1 MQLGVDYQGGT
12 EEIYRCVKMRVE
24 LNRGWQ
30 RGANQFN
37 VNALRQLRA
46 LQGSPL
52 GGPAGGET
60 STATGKAS
68 ALPTN
73 RQSMNVTDCCICL
86 FSVTVCQAL
95 FIAPCSHVFH
105 YKCIRPLLMMHHPGF
120 SCPLCR
126 TFADLEAD
134 VEEDEEWQA
143 ALLKEAEAAS
153 AAENL
158 PINDTSSN
166 EEQAQRLQEP
176 PTVLAAAVAAHPD
189 SPAAAVLMATA
200 EVNEPSSSSILATGS
215 GSRRSISQG
224 HGSDRGS
231 VDSSRS
237 RQTSQRQ
244 PRSPPRRQQE
254 PARPD
259 TAVSSTTTVAA
270 AAPPHLSPHGSA
282 PHSSSGLRNIVTPP
296 PDSAEIGPDERDE
309 NLEEREE
316 ELIPRNR
323 DQGRSSSNRAVS
335 NPIEISN
342 RSSRQGHQLEGLA
355 SSPGFADSNTPMN
368 QHFLSTLAEA
378 PPPPRSAVRAMDP
391 PGHHPGHSYNVNGA
405 GSGERRMPS
414 LAASMAA
421 SGNTSSSPSSRRP
434 SQQSQLSARMINDR
448 RESSS
453 SSAAS
458 YYYPMPN
465 QISVADHHRDS
476 TADLY
481 MTPGQGNSPAASPRA
496 HGRALMDDNE
506 EIDED
511 ALTPSSSNRTSGAS
525 KGKDRDAT
533 RQGADVVDPKMPAT
547 SSFYGVNAM
556 SYGHDNH
563 QHGRSARGNQSPSDT
578 VDGVAASS
586 SSTNSS
592 ANSPYRPRS
601 QSGGKMAK
609 FFKRATNTSSSS
621 GSNDNSNALG

>member
-52 GGPAGGET
+52 GASAGDA
-60 STATGKAS
+60 STGSGKAA

-105 YKCIRPLLMMHHPGF
+105 YKCIRPLLLMHHPGF

-134 VEEDEEWQA
+134 VEEDEAWQA

-153 AAENL
+153 AAEN
-158 PINDTSSN
+158 PVETSS
-166 EEQAQRLQEP
+166 EEQPAA
-176 PTVLAAAVAAHPD
+176 VAAAVAPQPD
-189 SPAAAVLMATA
+189 SQAAAVLIATA
-200 EVNEPSSSSILATGS
+200 EANETSSSMAPASS
-215 GSRRSISQG
+215 GSRRSVSQRR
-224 HGSDRGS
+224 SIDQTS
-231 VDSSRS
+231 ADSNHS
-237 RQTSQRQ
+237 RQASQRQ
-244 PRSPPRRQQE
+244 QRSPRRHQE

-259 TAVSSTTTVAA
+259 TAVSASTVVAP
-270 AAPPHLSPHGSA
+270 AAPLQSSSHAPTPLSG
-282 PHSSSGLRNIVTPP
+282 SGLRNVVTPP
-296 PDSAEIGPDERDE
+296 PDSPGLAPDERDE
-309 NLEEREE
+309 DMEPEEVMGG
-316 ELIPRNR
+316 NR
-323 DQGRSSSNRAVS
+323 HRHRSPSSRAVS
-335 NPIEISN
+335 NPIEIAGRPS
-342 RSSRQGHQLEGLA
+342 QGQTLDGMA
-355 SSPGFADSNTPMN
+355 ASPGFADSHTPMN

-391 PGHHPGHSYNVNGA
+391 PGQGHSLNGVA
-405 GSGERRMPS
+405 SADRRMPS
-414 LAASMAA
+414 LAASMVKGG
-421 SGNTSSSPSSRRP
+421 SPSSSSRRP

-448 RESSS
+448 RESST

-458 YYYPMPN
+458 YYHHYPN
-465 QISVADHHRDS
+465 QSSSVEHRDS
-476 TADLY
+476 TADIY
-481 MTPGQGNSPAASPRA
+481 MTPAQGNSPPASQVL
-496 HGRALMDDNE
+496 HGHALE
-506 EIDED
+506 DEGED
-511 ALTPSSSNRTSGAS
+511 SMTPSTSNRTSGAS

-533 RQGADVVDPKMPAT
+533 RHGAEMVDPSMPAT
-547 SSFYGVNAM
+547 SSFYGVSAS
-556 SYGHDNH
+556 SYGLDNK
-563 QHGRSARGNQSPSDT
+563 QGRRRGSQSPSGT
-578 VDGVAASS
+578 VDGTAASS

-592 ANSPYRPRS
+592 SHSPHQP
-601 QSGGKMAK
+601 GGKVAK
-609 FFKRATNTSSSS
+609 FFKRATSSSS
-621 GSNDNSNALG
+621 SNSNALG